1 MKIHFIISSI
11 GHGGAERVLVLMANN
26 LAKNSDNEISVI
38 TLFNKKDNYRLNPSI
53 KRERLKE
60 SPYIPSH
67 TLRSIINLSR
77 YYRSVAN
84 RPDIIISFITLTNL
98 ICIIVAKLFKIK
110 IIAQEHN
117 SYLRYMNGRKIITKL
132 TKKYVYKMADLV
144 TVLTSFDLPY
154 YTKFGVNV
162 RVMPN
167 PCTFIP
173 IKYNSHRREKTILAV
188 GHLDRYHHKGFDNLV
203 KLIAPILIS
212 NPEWKLKIAGYGSK
226 GLEYLSKLVNQY
238 NLENQV
244 LFLGF
249 VDNVSELMQRS
260 SIFILSS
267 RFEGLP
273 MVLLEAMSQGMACIS
288 YNCKTGPSDIIEHGV
303 NGILIDD
310 QDSLK
315 MQEKLNE
322 LINNENLRIQLSY
335 EAIQSLD
342 KFHISNITK
351 KYQDLF
357 NKLLLE

>member
-26 LAKNSDNEISVI
+26 LVKNPDNEISVI

-60 SPYIPSH
+60 SPYIPFH

-77 YYRSVAN
+77 FYRTRAN

-117 SYLRYMNGRKIITKL
+117 SYLRYMKGRKLITKL
-132 TKKYVYKMADLV
+132 TKEYVYKKADLV

-162 RVMPN
+162 SVMPN

-173 IKYNSHRREKTILAV
+173 IEYNSHRRENTILAV
-188 GHLDRYHHKGFDNLV
+188 GHLDRYHHKGFDNLI
-203 KLIAPILIS
+203 KLIAPTLIS
-212 NPEWKLKIAGYGSK
+212 NPEWKLKIAGHGSN
-226 GLEYLSKLVNQY
+226 GLEYLSKLVKIY
-238 NLENQV
+238 KVENQV

-288 YNCKTGPSDIIEHGV
+288 YNCKTGPSDIIEHEL
-303 NGILIDD
+303 NGLLIDD

-315 MQEKLNE
+315 MQEKLSE
-322 LINNENLRIQLSY
+322 LISDENLRQQLSN
-335 EAIQSLD
+335 EAIKSLE
-342 KFHISNITK
+342 KYHISKISK
-351 KYQDLF
+351 LYEDLF
-357 NKLLLE
+357 NKLILE